1 MYLIHNTTVLL
12 LSVLYKTIPLT
23 MPEANVPFCEL
34 IYAKTSK
41 VVDIFLNKRLKSI
54 KKFI

>member
-12 LSVLYKTIPLT
+12 LSVLHKA
-23 MPEANVPFCEL
+23 MPHPNVPFCKL

-41 VVDIFLNKRLKSI
+41 VVDIFLYFLKNLNYL
-54 KKFI
+54 FFNL